1 MDENYFGEDPADE
14 SMPLLPTTSIPKEK
28 PKEKRHSK
36 MKLRSLDSD
45 TENNDEKIPKYNFT
59 EEYKKLMRNLTN
71 QSAKDGPSSH
81 ETTIGL
87 VSCGLPKCG
96 LVINFNCEDWGD
108 SKDMKIEGNCEQCG
122 HQFNTMTR
130 IYPKRD

>member
-28 PKEKRHSK
+28 SKEPYSK
-36 MKLRSLDSD
+36 MKLRTLDSD
-45 TENNDEKIPKYNFT
+45 TENNDEKTPKYNFT
-59 EEYKKLMRNLTN
+59 EEYKRLMQNMTN
-71 QSAKDGPSSH
+71 RSAKDGPSSH
-81 ETTIGL
+81 ETNVGL
-87 VSCGLPKCG
+87 VSCGESECG
-96 LVINFNCEDWGD
+96 LVINFTCEDWGD
-108 SKDMKIEGNCEQCG
+108 SKDMKIKGNCVQCG